1 MSCIHNKRVVA
12 IVQYSLWRQWYIIYW
27 QLTLYYCN
35 SSHAWY
41 WLCGSKC
48 WNGHSM
54 HAWSHGSRGRHFPT
68 VAEMVLMVEK
78 IWYKKLCCTLFFVLL
93 VSYISRSIIGTNLF
107 PLSTA
112 LYVVCMPINLQPYK
126 KRYMS
131 VIDSLI
137 FATLTLLSAAF
148 VYVSPSFA
156 HLTKI
161 LGLILA
167 LELFSFVVYKLTLK
181 ILFSSIKQRLPAVK
195 QSLLTCNG

>member
-1 MSCIHNKRVVA
+1 MHGTDCVGPNVGMVTQCMHDHTEAEGDTFLRWPRWSWWWKRYDIRSFA
-12 IVQYSLWRQWYIIYW
+12 
-27 QLTLYYCN
+27 
-35 SSHAWY
+35 
-41 WLCGSKC
+41 
-48 WNGHSM
+48 
-54 HAWSHGSRGRHFPT
+54 
-68 VAEMVLMVEK
+68 VL
-78 IWYKKLCCTLFFVLL
+78 VLL

-167 LELFSFVVYKLTLK
+167 LELFSFVVYKLILK